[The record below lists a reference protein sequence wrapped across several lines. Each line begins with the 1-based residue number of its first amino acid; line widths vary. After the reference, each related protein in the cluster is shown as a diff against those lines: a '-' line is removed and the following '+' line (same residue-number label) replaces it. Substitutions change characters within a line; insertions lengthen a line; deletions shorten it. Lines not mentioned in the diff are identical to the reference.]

1 MKLTNQVILFFLL
14 IHGALLHHDTVVAA
28 DPVPLFDG
36 KTFTGWEGN
45 IGSVWRIE
53 DGALTA
59 GTLDKK
65 QEKNDFLATTKEFED
80 FELTVKWKLEGK
92 EGFVNGGVQ
101 FRSERI
107 PNHHEVS
114 GYQADLGAGF
124 DGALYDESRRKKVL
138 VKPSKEALEKASKPV
153 GEWNEYR
160 IRAQG
165 DRIQLWLNGVQ
176 TVDYTETEANIA
188 RKGMIAVQIHGNAS
202 SIVRYKDLAI
212 QELLLSRE

>member
-1 MKLTNQVILFFLL
+1 MKRIDDLIATLLLVGITLLTHEAVNAVEP
-14 IHGALLHHDTVVAA
+14 AS
-28 DPVPLFDG
+28 LFDG
-36 KTFTGWEGN
+36 KTFSGWEGN

-59 GTLDKK
+59 GTLEKK
-65 QEKNDFLATTKEFED
+65 QEKNDFLATTKEYED
-80 FELTVKWKLEGK
+80 FELTLKWKLEGK

-114 GYQADLGAGF
+114 GYQADLGAGL

-138 VKPSKEALEKASKPV
+138 VKPTEEVSEKARKPL

-176 TVDYTETEANIA
+176 TVDYTETEPNIA
-188 RKGMIAVQIHGNAS
+188 KKGMIAVQIHGNAT
-202 SIVRYKDLAI
+202 SIVRYKDIAI
-212 QELLLSRE
+212 QELGPPE